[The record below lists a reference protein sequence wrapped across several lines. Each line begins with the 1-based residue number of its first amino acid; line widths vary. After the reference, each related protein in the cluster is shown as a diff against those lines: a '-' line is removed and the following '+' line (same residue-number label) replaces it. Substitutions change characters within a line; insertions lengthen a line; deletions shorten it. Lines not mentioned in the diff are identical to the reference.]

1 MIRSSLAG
9 FVAAGCIAVVQAAS
23 SLSDVCTV
31 AHVQDSLPDDALLG
45 VTIQSS
51 TVTAAAVYNYNDT
64 GSPFFPD
71 TVVSFC
77 NVTFGYSHNGKDD
90 QVLVNYFL
98 PAPAE
103 FKKRY
108 VSQGGGALDIYSGT
122 ATIAGGVQYG
132 AVNGGTDGGFGS
144 FSASFDEVV
153 LLDNGTVNLDIVNL
167 FGYQAHYEL
176 GVLGRA
182 FTRLFYGMSEQEKL
196 YSYFQACSEGG
207 REAFSQL
214 QRYGDLWDGASVGA
228 PAFRYSFQQVQHLFS
243 NVVEKTIGYN
253 PPLCE
258 MATIVNAT
266 INYCDGLDGKNDGVV
281 ARTDL
286 CKLKFNLDTLIG
298 NSYECP
304 ASGSAPAQKGNI
316 TEKGVEVAKEI
327 INGLH
332 DSKGR
337 RVYISYQPTAD
348 FHDAQTTYNSETDSW
363 DISIV
368 GLGGEFV
375 TQLLQNLDIENLPSL
390 EGVTYD
396 TLKYWMIEGMQRYQD
411 TLQVN
416 WPDLTPFQASGGK
429 LIHFHGESDSSVPTA
444 SSVRY
449 WESVRNTMYPDL
461 DYANSTAAIKDWYR
475 LYLVPGAAHCDWN
488 DEQPNGPWPQ
498 TGLQTIIDWVEN
510 NIEPVRLN
518 GTVGAGD
525 NAGQIMEICAWP
537 LRPYW
542 TNDGKN
548 LECEYDQASID
559 TWLYEFDGV
568 PVPVY

>member
-1 MIRSSLAG
+1 MHISYLVVTLATG
-9 FVAAGCIAVVQAAS
+9 YLAVAHAAE
-23 SLSDVCTV
+23 SLSDVCTTV
-31 AHVQDSLPDDALLG
+31 HVKDSLPVDALLG
-45 VTIQSS
+45 VTIQTNS
-51 TVTAAAVYNYNDT
+51 VTAATVLNYNDT

-77 NVTFGYSHNGKDD
+77 NVTFGYSHDGKED

-103 FKKRY
+103 FENLY
-108 VSQGGGALDIYSGT
+108 VSQGGGAFDIYSGT
-122 ATIAGGVQYG
+122 ASIAGGVQYG

-153 LLDNGTVNLDIVNL
+153 LLDNGTVNLDIVSL

-182 FTRLFYGMSEQEKL
+182 FTRLFYGMSENEKL

-228 PAFRYSFQQVQHLFS
+228 PAFRYSFQQVQHL
-243 NVVEKTIGYN
+243 
-253 PPLCE
+253 L
-258 MATIVNAT
+258 
-266 INYCDGLDGKNDGVV
+266 LDGIV

-286 CKLKFNLDTLIG
+286 CKLKFDIDTLVG
-298 NSYECP
+298 ESYECA
-304 ASGSAPAQKGNI
+304 ASGSTPVQKSNI
-316 TEKGVEVAKEI
+316 TKKGVQVAKEI

-368 GLGGEFV
+368 GLGGQYV
-375 TQLLQNLDIENLPSL
+375 TQLLQNINIENLPTL
-390 EGVTYD
+390 DNVTYD

-449 WESVRNTMYPDL
+449 WESVRKTMYPDL
-461 DYANSTAAIKDWYR
+461 DDDESTSAIKDWYR

-488 DEQPNGPWPQ
+488 DEQPNGTWPQ

-510 NIEPVRLN
+510 DIEPIKLN
-518 GTVGAGD
+518 GTVGAGE
-525 NAGQIMEICAWP
+525 NAGNIMEICAWP

-542 TNDGKN
+542 TNDGKR

-559 TWLYEFDGV
+559 TWIYEFDGV